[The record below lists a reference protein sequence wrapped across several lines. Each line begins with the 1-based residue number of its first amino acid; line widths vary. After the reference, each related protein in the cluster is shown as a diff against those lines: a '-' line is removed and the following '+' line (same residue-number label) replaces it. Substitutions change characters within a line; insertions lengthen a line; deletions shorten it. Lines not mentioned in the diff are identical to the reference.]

1 MISISTLFA
10 YLPPLL
16 WTRGNVVWEIKE
28 LEMTGRN
35 SSFIPDVHHTGSEL
49 VMERCIPV

>member
-1 MISISTLFA
+1 MISISALFA

-35 SSFIPDVHHTGSEL
+35 SSFTPDVHHAGSEL
-49 VMERCIPV
+49 VTGRYITD